1 MHASDSI
8 QGIAV
13 SMLACARAEPLLALR
28 PAAGAAVQPSKQAL
42 ETFPA
47 ATIPPSAEPDDF
59 PIGWSLNKESWH
71 FHRRFYR
78 VFRRPMRQGEYT
90 YLLRQIWQHRGDH
103 LGEHYWR
110 VTLPD
115 NRTTLVVTATR
126 WRLITILPKG
136 WQPTPVG
143 GLSPPAPQTEAVPP
157 P

>member
-1 MHASDSI
+1 MLASDSI
-8 QGIAV
+8 QEVAA
-13 SMLACARAEPLLALR
+13 SLLACARAEPLLALR
-28 PAAGAAVQPSKQAL
+28 SAAGAAVQPSKPAL
-42 ETFPA
+42 EAFPA

-90 YLLRQIWQHRGDH
+90 YLLRQIWQHRGEH

-126 WRLITILPKG
+126 GRLITILPKG
-136 WQPTPVG
+136 WQPTPDG
-143 GLSPPAPQTEAVPP
+143 GL
-157 P
+157 